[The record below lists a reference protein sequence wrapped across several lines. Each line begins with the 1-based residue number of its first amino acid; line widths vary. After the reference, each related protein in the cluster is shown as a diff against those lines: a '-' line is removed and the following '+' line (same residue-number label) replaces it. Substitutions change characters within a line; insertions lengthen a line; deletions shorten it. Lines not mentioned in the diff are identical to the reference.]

1 MTPDFAPQVVRKKSG
16 VIYVGIQ
23 YSGVDSG
30 VKMTPDFDE
39 HKNSRAPQSHAKLA
53 KLPSSAPTQ
62 KIIQILVSI

>member
-1 MTPDFAPQVVRKKSG
+1 MTPDFAPQVVRKNSG

-39 HKNSRAPQSHAKLA
+39 HKNSRSPQS
-53 KLPSSAPTQ
+53 
-62 KIIQILVSI
+62 